1 MASGRSAKRARKK
14 DRRNTRREEWRR
26 VVQKRRRQR
35 WGIFLGSLGVVGI
48 GLAVAYFAFGG
59 DEDPAAT
66 PSATPVQLAAPVKE
80 PVACGAKLPKS
91 AGSKKEQYTKAAD
104 QKLDPDKT
112 YVLELK
118 TSCGDISI
126 ELDQKNSPKTAN
138 SIVFLAREKF
148 FDGIVF
154 HRIAP
159 EITVIQGGDPE
170 GSGSG
175 GAGYDVVD
183 EPPKDLKYTEGVVA
197 MAKTGADPAG
207 TAGSQFFIVYGDGA
221 AVLPPDYGLLG
232 EVVDGMDVVQKIADT
247 GTGTDGPPEE
257 WTYIESATITVDE

>member
-1 MASGRSAKRARKK
+1 MASGRNPKRQRKK
-14 DRRNTRREEWRR
+14 ERRNTRREEWRR
-26 VVQKRRRQR
+26 AVQKRRRQR
-35 WGIFLGSLGVVGI
+35 WGIIGASIGVIAI
-48 GLAVAYFAFGG
+48 GGAIAYFAFT
-59 DEDPAAT
+59 DETKPAAT
-66 PSATPVQLAAPVKE
+66 PSATPVELTAPVKE
-80 PVACGAKLPKS
+80 PVACGAKPPKT
-91 AGSKKEQYTKAAD
+91 AGAEKKQYAKATD

-112 YVLELK
+112 YTLELT

-126 ELDQKNSPKTAN
+126 ELDQERAPKTAN
-138 SIVFLAREKF
+138 SIAFLAREGF
-148 FDGIVF
+148 FDGLVF

-170 GSGSG
+170 GTGSG

-183 EPPKDLKYTEGVVA
+183 TPPKDLKYTEGVVA

-221 AVLPPDYGLLG
+221 QVLPPDYGILG
-232 EVVDGMDVVQKIADT
+232 EVSDGMDVVQKIADT

-257 WTYIESATITVDE
+257 WTYIERATVKVS